1 MESESNFSSA
11 GAKMSTPRTNT
22 LIAVVVLLALLA
34 LVSGASALTNVSG
47 LIRAQQ
53 FAASGTFPG
62 GNGGNFR
69 GGNGGNFQGGNGGN
83 FQGDN
88 GGNLPGGNGGNFQ
101 GGNGG
106 NFPGGNGGNFQGGTG
121 RAQGRGGALFT
132 TNGIFRALGL
142 NFQSIGYINLGI
154 AVLGIILLL
163 VCAFGVWSQKRWALN
178 LTVVVTAV
186 YLLGALGSLFFGA
199 GRSDMVRTGLDLLS
213 FGGMIAL
220 LILAFWPS
228 TRSAVS

>member
-1 MESESNFSSA
+1 MESESNFSRA

-69 GGNGGNFQGGNGGN
+69 GGNGGNFPGE
-83 FQGDN
+83 N

-121 RAQGRGGALFT
+121 RAQGRGGGLFT

-199 GRSDMVRTGLDLLS
+199 GRFDLMRTGLNLLS
-213 FGGMIAL
+213 FGGTIAL